1 MRRIG
6 SYCPTL
12 YHRKEGRPQVG
23 CRPMGYDPSSQERL
37 GQRIRYHVGCN
48 ACFSATGL
56 FTLCLNCDGVKDAV
70 KSLKDV
76 KTGVPI

>member
-1 MRRIG
+1 
-6 SYCPTL
+6 
-12 YHRKEGRPQVG
+12 
-23 CRPMGYDPSSQERL
+23 MGYDPSSQERL